1 MQMMSGKKHD
11 RVVFQRAQSIWM
23 IQIRVSLQINKIHKD
38 ARLRQPLSHSKSQ
51 QVKLVDSLPKNKA
64 QNSPFTKRNLLK
76 GTRLSDEPD
85 TFSLDKIEKQIVISK
100 LYHLN
105 YDPKLLTDRN
115 RASIVNML
123 GRE

>member
-1 MQMMSGKKHD
+1 MTVG
-11 RVVFQRAQSIWM
+11 
-23 IQIRVSLQINKIHKD
+23 
-38 ARLRQPLSHSKSQ
+38 LS
-51 QVKLVDSLPKNKA
+51 PKNKA

-85 TFSLDKIEKQIVISK
+85 TFSLDRIEKQIVISK

-123 GRE
+123 GRDQTLKEIAEASISETENIHRKSHCKTDTSPMSLITDKSTANTKSKDDRP